1 MRPIFEDSRGR
12 SDLPGSIWHSQN
24 GCCDFPGLFG
34 SLEWLNLA
42 QNDNN
47 TSVFVDIQNNP
58 NYQSRCIDYDSPQAI
73 YSEWHDHLPWLDT
86 FGLDTGIFQVIRAF
100 RVSKLGQKQQ
110 RYTRFCSEFKLPQI
124 MNHNSWHIGDDST
137 NAICPHN
144 FDHLTWIDTLR
155 IDSDTLRVI
164 GVLGMSKSR
173 QKCRKIQPLLRSILM
188 TPSGPMLAY
197 FLAIFPQNIWALA
210 LIWFSRII

>member
-1 MRPIFEDSRGR
+1 MWPKMTKIQAFLLIFK
-12 SDLPGSIWHSQN
+12 
-24 GCCDFPGLFG
+24 
-34 SLEWLNLA
+34 
-42 QNDNN
+42 
-47 TSVFVDIQNNP
+47 NNP
-58 NYQSRCIDYDSPQAI
+58 NYQSRCINYDSPQAI

-137 NAICPHN
+137 NAICLHN

-164 GVLGMSKSR
+164 GVLKMSESR
-173 QKCRKIQPLLRSILM
+173 QKWGKYSPFCGASLQLLAVQCWLKSLLFFLKIFEHL
-188 TPSGPMLAY
+188 PSFDSQGSYSHTL
-197 FLAIFPQNIWALA
+197 
-210 LIWFSRII
+210 

>member
-1 MRPIFEDSRGR
+1 MG
-12 SDLPGSIWHSQN
+12 
-24 GCCDFPGLFG
+24 
-34 SLEWLNLA
+34 
-42 QNDNN
+42 
-47 TSVFVDIQNNP
+47 FVAKFIHYGFAVP
-58 NYQSRCIDYDSPQAI
+58 KAEGKHRLIGHFQAR
-73 YSEWHDHLPWLDT
+73 YRY
-86 FGLDTGIFQVIRAF
+86 FQVIRAF

-137 NAICPHN
+137 NAICLHN

-173 QKCRKIQPLLRSILM
+173 QKCRKIQILLRSILM

-210 LIWFSRII
+210 FIWFSRII